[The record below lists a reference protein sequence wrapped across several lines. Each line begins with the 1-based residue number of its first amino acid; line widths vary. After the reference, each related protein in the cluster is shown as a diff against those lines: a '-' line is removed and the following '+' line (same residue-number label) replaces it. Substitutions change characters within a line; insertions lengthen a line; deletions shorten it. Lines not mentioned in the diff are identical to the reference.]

1 MFSIL
6 LYTFAG
12 VFLLWMVLLSLG
24 VRRIWLNVMLFTLEA
39 TLAYTIVGN
48 LVPQIE
54 SRPQAALQLSPD
66 ATPEQLVKAG
76 EQLFY
81 GKGTCALCHSIDPS
95 EAARCPQLGSGTL
108 GPAIG
113 ARAEERVKEPG
124 YHGKAKDG
132 TEYLI
137 ESVTHPQ
144 DYLVQGFPPI
154 MPVINKPPIGLNN
167 DEIAAV
173 LAFLQS
179 IQGGKV
185 TVTPK
190 MVAAF
195 TGTEG
200 PAQPGTAVAQP
211 VVATATD
218 RPPQQLIA
226 ELVCIGCHKFDEP
239 GPSSRSQSLGYR
251 GAAGRG
257 VHSAI
262 HSRPEC
268 GDRRRFPSGID
279 ATGSWAEN
287 DRSRVRAPG
296 TMAKR
301 TTKDP
306 RSSSLPTHSNHTRQE
321 HDFGGM
327 TLS

>member
-12 VFLLWMVLLSLG
+12 LFLLWMILLSLG
-24 VRRIWLNVMLFTLEA
+24 VRRIGLNVVLFALEA
-39 TLAYTIVGN
+39 TLAYTIIGN

-54 SRPQAALQLSPD
+54 SRPQAELQLSPD

-81 GKGTCALCHSIDPS
+81 GKGTCALCHSIEPS
-95 EAARCPQLGSGTL
+95 EAARCPQLGAGPL

-137 ESVTHPQ
+137 ESLIHPQ
-144 DYLVQGFPPI
+144 EYLVQGFPPI

-173 LAFLQS
+173 VSFLQS

-185 TVTPK
+185 AVTPK

-195 TGTEG
+195 TGTEA
-200 PAQPGTAVAQP
+200 PAQPGTAAAQP
-211 VVATATD
+211 VLATATN
-218 RPPQQLIA
+218 RPPEQLIA
-226 ELVCIGCHKFDEP
+226 ELAGIACHKFDEP
-239 GPSSRSQSLGYR
+239 GPLVGPSLWDIGARQDDAYIRQSILEPNAVIAEGFPPGLMPPDLGQKMT
-251 GAAGRG
+251 G
-257 VHSAI
+257 V
-262 HSRPEC
+262 E
-268 GDRRRFPSGID
+268 F
-279 ATGSWAEN
+279 
-287 DRSRVRAPG
+287 
-296 TMAKR
+296 
-301 TTKDP
+301 
-306 RSSSLPTHSNHTRQE
+306 E
-321 HDFGGM
+321 HLVQWLEDHKGPK
-327 TLS
+327 TQ